1 MLILHNHWQSCIDQ
15 YRWRKSIVAQNRVSP
30 GPVGAPLASWP
41 RSAAANGMPGKLISP
56 RRRHVVW
63 RMHNRGASHATINT
77 FLKYQ
82 FGASQSVS
90 SGSITNICAA
100 GRQHGD
106 PRHRAPRTTAR
117 SLNAG
122 HAAVL
127 GGALDADASALTE
140 ELQDALSAA
149 EPPGGR
155 TPMSHPMA
163 RGQRPCCGGRAGPHT
178 Q

>member
-1 MLILHNHWQSCIDQ
+1 
-15 YRWRKSIVAQNRVSP
+15 
-30 GPVGAPLASWP
+30 
-41 RSAAANGMPGKLISP
+41 
-56 RRRHVVW
+56 
-63 RMHNRGASHATINT
+63 MHNRGASHASINT

-127 GGALDADASALTE
+127 GGALDVDAWALTE
-140 ELQDALSAA
+140 ELHTTLDAQRKRP
-149 EPPGGR
+149 PPGALQGAITTAVAAGEGGGENATDPQGAKR
-155 TPMSHPMA
+155 LRSHLLQGA
-163 RGQRPCCGGRAGPHT
+163 KS
-178 Q
+178 